1 MNRNLK
7 LILWLPTF
15 RKTNRI
21 SKINDSENA
30 NFLDEWQSEFL
41 KELNFIAK
49 LNGILVVIKIHPLD
63 NLQKINNKYSNI
75 SFLKNTDLIKLKF
88 DLHDLI
94 SISDGLISDISS
106 VIIDYI
112 LMKKPLGVTT
122 NSIKTFNR
130 SLINELNL
138 FNNLKYHS
146 LNNLSNFESFF
157 KKVKKNK
164 KTTIDPKN
172 KFYSK
177 KAINSSNKITNYF
190 NI

>member
-1 MNRNLK
+1 MPIKKIGFYRHKEHKYFYGDFVISTSSLYTKILSKAFGLNKKFIISSGLPRNDVLINNDKKKFNNRNLK

-15 RKTNRI
+15 RKTNLI

-30 NFLDEWQSEFL
+30 NFLNEWQSNFL
-41 KELNFIAK
+41 KELNYIAK
-49 LNGILVVIKIHPLD
+49 LNGILIVIKIHPLD

-112 LMKKPLGVTT
+112 LMKKT
-122 NSIKTFNR
+122 IR
-130 SLINELNL
+130 S
-138 FNNLKYHS
+138 
-146 LNNLSNFESFF
+146 
-157 KKVKKNK
+157 
-164 KTTIDPKN
+164 DD
-172 KFYSK
+172 
-177 KAINSSNKITNYF
+177 
-190 NI
+190 